1 MELVK
6 KNIQT
11 DRIKAKTLL
20 QLPIEEDIN
29 VSDTRPDVGKL
40 VFHRGK
46 IKIDEIKTAMNKVWV
61 KGKLVYQILYAADGK
76 EAGLAGMEG
85 ELSFMEEIYMESV
98 EGQDRVVCA
107 AELEDM
113 RVNMIN
119 SRKLSIQAV
128 ITLKP
133 CAEEMGTQEVCVQ
146 LQETPAQSKIMQ
158 VKGVVPEQIEYR
170 KKNMDY
176 LETIVC
182 KRDLFRIHEDHK
194 LPAAVPAIGKI
205 LWKSA
210 DINYVKFKPA
220 GEKIGVSGEIFVFIM
235 YTEDSQEKQNW
246 YEGKVPFNGEI
257 ECQGCNENA
266 VADISYEVGH
276 EEISIRE
283 DGDGESRIIGTE
295 ITLELE
301 IKLLSKESTQIVS
314 DVYGVTCEVEA
325 KTQSK
330 QFKSL
335 YQEINTE
342 EKISGIMKLEDTEP
356 KILQICHSDCKV
368 QIDECEFKGNE
379 AVMKGNLQLRMLYL
393 TADDNGYYMAEQ
405 SQPFEIQRQV
415 QGLNDTMKYTL
426 HVQIEKINLAL
437 KEGSQAQWE
446 IVLDIKLFIY
456 DVEQENILT
465 EIKISELDSSKIEKL
480 PGFAIYFVNEGD
492 TLWQIGRKYYVSVE
506 KIKEINQLTS
516 DEIKA
521 GDKLLIV
528 KSVEENSSAG

>member
-11 DRIKAKTLL
+11 DRIKAKTLF

-40 VFHRGK
+40 VFYRGK
-46 IKIDEIKTAMNKVWV
+46 VKIDEIKTAMNKVWV
-61 KGKLVYQILYAADGK
+61 KGKLVYQVLYTAEGK
-76 EAGLAGMEG
+76 ESGLAGMEG
-85 ELSFMEEIYMESV
+85 ELPFMEEIYMESV
-98 EGQDRVVCA
+98 EGQDRVVCTA
-107 AELEDM
+107 DLEDM

-119 SRKLSIQAV
+119 SRKLNIQAV
-128 ITLKP
+128 IALKP
-133 CAEEMGTQEVCVQ
+133 CAEEIATQEVCVQ
-146 LQETPAQSKIMQ
+146 LNKENTLQQGTRQMQ
-158 VKGVVPEQIEYR
+158 GAVPEQLEYR
-170 KKNMDY
+170 KKILEY

-210 DINYVKFKPA
+210 DINHVKFKPM
-220 GEKIGVSGEIFVFIM
+220 GEKINVSGEISIFIM
-235 YTEDSQEKQNW
+235 YTDDNQEKTNW
-246 YEGKVPFNGEI
+246 YEGKVPFSGEV
-257 ECQGCNENA
+257 ECQGCNENM

-276 EEISIRE
+276 EEITIRE
-283 DGDGESRIIGTE
+283 DGDGESRLIGIE
-295 ITLELE
+295 MTLELE
-301 IKLLSKESTQIVS
+301 IKLLSRDSTQIVS

-325 KTQSK
+325 MTEPK

-335 YQEINTE
+335 YQDVDTE

-356 KILQICHSDCKV
+356 KILQICHSDAKV
-368 QIDECEFKGNE
+368 EVDECDITGSE
-379 AVMKGNLQLRMLYL
+379 AVIKGNLQLRMLYIA
-393 TADDNGYYMAEQ
+393 ADDNEYYMAQQ
-405 SQPFEIQRQV
+405 SQPFDIRRQIQGVKNTV
-415 QGLNDTMKYTL
+415 QYTL
-426 HVQIEKINLAL
+426 HAQIEQLNISI
-437 KEGSQAQWE
+437 KEGNQAQWDV
-446 IVLDIKLFIY
+446 VLDIKLLIY
-456 DVEQENILT
+456 DVEQEDILT

-480 PGFAIYFVNEGD
+480 PGFAIYFVREGD
-492 TLWQIGRKYYVSVE
+492 TLWQIGRKYYVSVD

-528 KSVEENSSAG
+528 KSGEV

>member
-1 MELVK
+1 M
-6 KNIQT
+6 
-11 DRIKAKTLL
+11 A
-20 QLPIEEDIN
+20 
-29 VSDTRPDVGKL
+29 
-40 VFHRGK
+40 
-46 IKIDEIKTAMNKVWV
+46 
-61 KGKLVYQILYAADGK
+61 
-76 EAGLAGMEG
+76 
-85 ELSFMEEIYMESV
+85 
-98 EGQDRVVCA
+98 
-107 AELEDM
+107 
-113 RVNMIN
+113 
-119 SRKLSIQAV
+119 
-128 ITLKP
+128 
-133 CAEEMGTQEVCVQ
+133 
-146 LQETPAQSKIMQ
+146 
-158 VKGVVPEQIEYR
+158 
-170 KKNMDY
+170 
-176 LETIVC
+176 
-182 KRDLFRIHEDHK
+182 
-194 LPAAVPAIGKI
+194 
-205 LWKSA
+205 
-210 DINYVKFKPA
+210 
-220 GEKIGVSGEIFVFIM
+220 
-235 YTEDSQEKQNW
+235 
-246 YEGKVPFNGEI
+246 
-257 ECQGCNENA
+257 
-266 VADISYEVGH
+266 
-276 EEISIRE
+276 
-283 DGDGESRIIGTE
+283 
-295 ITLELE
+295 
-301 IKLLSKESTQIVS
+301 
-314 DVYGVTCEVEA
+314 
-325 KTQSK
+325 
-330 QFKSL
+330 
-335 YQEINTE
+335 E

-426 HVQIEKINLAL
+426 HVPIEKINLAL